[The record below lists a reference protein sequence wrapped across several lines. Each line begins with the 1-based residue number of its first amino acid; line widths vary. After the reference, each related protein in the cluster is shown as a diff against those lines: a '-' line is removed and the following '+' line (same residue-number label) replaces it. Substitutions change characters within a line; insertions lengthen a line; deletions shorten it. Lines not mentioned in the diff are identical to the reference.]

1 MRRVFAFAGIV
12 CALAGLLFLGQGSG
26 YFPYPRTS
34 FMVSD
39 PTWAYRGVAM
49 ITLGVAALVVSRAI
63 RRP

>member
-1 MRRVFAFAGIV
+1 MRQAIAIAGVV

-34 FMVSD
+34 FMISD
-39 PTWAYRGVAM
+39 PTWAWRGVALV
-49 ITLGVAALVVSRAI
+49 TLGVAALIVSRSV

>member
-1 MRRVFAFAGIV
+1 MRQVFAVAGIV

-26 YFPYPRTS
+26 YFPSPRTS